1 MIHWLPSE
9 PELHPSGRSDSDP
22 AGGAHQGKGAVSDLS
37 AFLRLPGSETAA
49 RAELVVQQLETAVS
63 IGLLVHG
70 QRLPPEGELA
80 SQLGVSTGSLRQAL
94 TILRQRGV
102 IRTRAGRN
110 GGSVIDGSAAVS
122 AESLTDQLRARTGE
136 ELRDLGDHCAAVLGA
151 AARLAAAR
159 ACEQDLDELR
169 SHAARFR
176 TAVVTD
182 DLGACCRSYSRFRIH
197 LGVAARSPRL
207 TVQLVQLQGEF
218 APLRWA
224 AAETVTARKRV
235 DERQVAILDAVEAK
249 DGAAAQSLAVG
260 HQEEETRRLIDRH
273 LMLLA
278 GG

>member
-1 MIHWLPSE
+1 
-9 PELHPSGRSDSDP
+9 
-22 AGGAHQGKGAVSDLS
+22 VSDLS

-110 GGSVIDGSAAVS
+110 GGSVIDSSAAVS
-122 AESLTDQLRARTGE
+122 AESLADQLRARTAE
-136 ELRDLGDHCAAVLGA
+136 DLRDLGDQCAAVLGA
-151 AARLAAAR
+151 AARLAAVR
-159 ACEQDLDELR
+159 ACQQDLDELR

-176 TAVVTD
+176 TAVVTN
-182 DLGACCRSYSRFRIH
+182 DLGACRRSYSRFRIH

-207 TVQLVQLQGEF
+207 TVQLAQLQGEF

-235 DERQVAILDAVEAK
+235 DERQVAILDAIEAK
-249 DGAAAQSLAVG
+249 DGAGAQALVVA
-260 HQEEETRRLIDRH
+260 HQEEETQGLIDRH
-273 LMLLA
+273 LSLLA
-278 GG
+278 TE